1 MRSGEFLLFHSLLLT
16 PYSLLKEMVA
26 VIERR
31 NFRDFDF
38 LLAVLAM
45 AIVCFG
51 VWQIYNAQ
59 PEMNYWSKQI
69 FPGLFIALV
78 AMVVVAFTDYRR
90 IIDAAPV
97 FYVIGLVLLLLVLTP
112 LGVKVNGQ
120 QAWLKLPLIGQ
131 FQPSEFVKVPVIL
144 MLAKYFGTRKAG
156 TLKFKEILIGFAILG
171 APIVLIMLEPDAGQ
185 AITYFPILAVVLFLS
200 AIKVRYVVFT
210 IIAGLIF
217 VPTAFYI
224 GVKTGKIKQYQIERV
239 NVILDPENADPRG
252 YGYHTVQSMITVGRG
267 GLHGIK
273 GDTETSQAA
282 LKFLPEPHTDFIFAV
297 TAENTGF
304 IGCISLLL
312 AYALLLSRLV
322 AGARSSPDRAGMLVI
337 MAIVG
342 SMAFQIFMNVG
353 MVLGFLPVI
362 GVPLPLMSAGLSAI
376 LATFIAI
383 GFVISVKLRRFV
395 N

>member
-1 MRSGEFLLFHSLLLT
+1 
-16 PYSLLKEMVA
+16 MVA

-38 LLAVLAM
+38 LLAILAV
-45 AIVCFG
+45 AIVSFG

-59 PEMNYWSKQI
+59 PEMSYWSKQI
-69 FPGLFIALV
+69 VGLCIAMV
-78 AMVVVAFTDYRR
+78 AMIVVAFTDYRR
-90 IIDAAPV
+90 VIDAAPI
-97 FYVIGLVLLLLVLTP
+97 FYVGGLILLLLVLTP
-112 LGVKVNGQ
+112 LGVRINGQ

-144 MLAKYFGTRKAG
+144 MLAKYFGARKAG
-156 TLKFKEILIGFAILG
+156 ELKLKEFLIGVGILA
-171 APIVLIMLEPDAGQ
+171 APLGLILLEPDMGQ
-185 AITYFPILAVVLFLS
+185 AITYMPILAVVIFLS
-200 AIKVRYVVFT
+200 GVKVRYVVAT
-210 IIAGLIF
+210 VMLIAIMMPFGYWL
-217 VPTAFYI
+217 
-224 GVKTGKIKQYQIERV
+224 GVKTGKLKGYKKERID
-239 NVILDPENADPRG
+239 VILDPENADPRG
-252 YGYHTVQSMITVGRG
+252 FAYHTIQSMITVGKG
-267 GLHGIK
+267 GLSGIK

-282 LKFLPEPHTDFIFAV
+282 LKFLPEPQTDFIFAV

-337 MAIVG
+337 MSIVG
-342 SMAFQIFMNVG
+342 CMAFQIFMNVG